1 MISLKASDGK
11 YVSTASQT
19 DSLTANSPTTGVRET
34 FHWVELV
41 TGQVVLR
48 AHGDGGHLVRSAN
61 NLLLPNADN
70 GLEDTTHFTF
80 VDGLLPSGPPQLP
93 TTLPSPWVTE
103 DIGVVGV
110 AGMAF
115 YNSAVYTVA
124 GSGP

>member
-1 MISLKASDGK
+1 MISLKASNGK

-19 DSLTANSPTTGVRET
+19 DSLTANSPTAGVRET

-48 AHGDGGHLVRSAN
+48 AHGGGGHLVRSAN

-103 DIGVVGV
+103 DIGAVGV
-110 AGMAF
+110 AGMAY